1 MSTLDITFSTTLLDE
16 LQNEAS
22 LGNGTEIDIVAY
34 DAKSPQT
41 PALSLETLFSN
52 GTVAAG
58 VTGTSVMIDSTLSGE
73 SVQIPL
79 PDTMISGK
87 IYIIIQNDTLALPS
101 DLGQSSIGSQIT
113 LSGGE
118 VSNIRYDSLELTTE
132 GQAADA
138 ANLTDVVQY
147 GLPMSI
153 GVSYSNGGGAS
164 VGYNISSESLVNSLS
179 TSGATDTSFSSGA
192 LAGSYQSVTPPTNY
206 ADWAPYVESLENT
219 SATSIEISGW
229 FNGAAD
235 ADDGL
240 YHNAG
245 YFDYAATWVA
255 YSTPVSTTLTLASGG
270 TTIVESSGYFWL
282 TPSDNSQIQG
292 DIKISDV
299 DLENSIYQT
308 DGNVSIYA
316 SGTTIGTDGT
326 LMQNGTVATPLNFT
340 TFTTVSGAVTTT
352 VEPYMNSGA
361 NNQWGTVLRQMIVG
375 LNSGYFGST
384 GQPLNTQ
391 QSTIKIDGTLYTGLG
406 TVGLDNSTYWDPGYA
421 YGASLVSN
429 PGSFQHDNPYAEVFA
444 SHSNS
449 YGFGYSDAATAAYTS
464 GSPLLSLTDPGTNT
478 DVSTIDLTVFGD
490 TDTPTGYTQPSLSNV
505 IVPASGTYADA
516 GSVVSGDSILLDFGV
531 GGEYVAPGGAANPSL
546 LLDADATIVL
556 GILTG
561 DANGLPTFTN
571 VTLDDAALGTLSG
584 GLWRDWEIT
593 LSNGT
598 YGVTPGTSSGMA
610 GELTLSSLPLD
621 GGGTTWYRVT
631 EEDASTSKTF
641 DLYLTSDTIS
651 TTISTLDTISQFTGQ
666 ITGGTISSGTL
677 QPIADTTLSGVTI
690 VNATLGVGDNILGG
704 TIEVGTL
711 SSGQIVNGQFASAA
725 ISGSLSY
732 NVGNAE
738 SAQDTTAKL
747 TSGTLDTGAGT
758 LSSPETISSGML
770 SGGSFQNAVLSS
782 GFQTTIGTDGHTT
795 VTTATLSGATIDGV
809 TITNET
815 IALDNASF
823 GSGAITGSIVTD
835 PVIENPSSAVASFA
849 SSAGIDGLGIVQG
862 VSFSTPSDIPDYVTS
877 LTYNLSGTS
886 GYAADAG
893 LLTDNTI
900 ISATALAPT
909 SPVVGTLNGGSFSAL
924 NPLSQQTHPGGTI
937 LNGDTTVA
945 SGLNTVT
952 TTLESLL
959 FGWTGDNSAAGT
971 PTWTSYYTDKTNGD
985 DFAVITVS
993 ENGTVVTQVTATA
1006 NIDGEWQTNTLIS
1019 LDPGTY
1025 DITMADY
1032 QAVTDTTTGSISM
1045 GAALTP
1051 ESNALVLVEQGTP
1064 CFCPGT
1070 RILTETGEV
1079 NVENLQ
1085 IGDKVKVLSGAF
1097 RPVKWIGRR
1106 SYLGTF
1112 AAANRNV
1119 WPIRIEAGALGENL
1133 PARDL
1138 RVSPEHAMYLG
1149 KHLVQAKHLVN
1160 GRNVTALEGCE
1171 RIDYIHVELDTHD
1184 VIFAEGAATES
1195 FVDCGS
1201 RGMFHNADEFQTLYP
1216 QDQSAQWQFCAPML
1230 EGGRKLAAIQRRI
1243 LARATQSPSPH
1254 NEVQGFIDEA
1264 TRDFVRG
1271 WAGCKGNG
1279 QDTVELEVLDHG
1291 TLIGTILAN
1300 EFRAD
1305 LADAGIGNG
1314 WHGFHLPLTP
1324 ALDAD
1329 KPHSLIVRG
1338 KGNGA
1343 VLAGSPALIAP
1354 VTGIDTALVQSLRAQ
1369 LGNAMARAG
1378 SAAQARALLAML
1390 TDEAEQLKQHHASL
1404 LQAAGPL
1411 RQQRGTRAKLAARRA
1426 LVIDDSWPR
1435 PDRNAG
1441 AQAILSHMQSLQKLG
1456 WQISF
1461 TAKTGAAPD
1470 ETAIALLEAQN
1481 IICLAA
1487 PAIGSVEEALARQAG
1502 QFELVYLHRVSVAAP
1517 YISLLRHYQPRARIL
1532 YSVADLHHLRLA
1544 RQGAVQD
1551 RPELTRAAQR
1561 VRQQEL
1567 AMMIHA
1573 DAVITHSPAEAS
1585 LLAAAGI
1592 GADKLHIVP
1601 WAVPPLAKNPA
1612 HEQRHGLLFVGNFAH
1627 EPNLDG
1633 LDWLAEH
1640 VLPLVRETLPD
1651 MRLTVAGSFIP
1662 AGMARRLTARGVE
1675 LHGHVP
1681 DLAPLY
1687 AGARLALA
1695 PLRFG
1700 AGVKGKV
1707 LEAWAHGLP
1716 CMMTPVAAEGLP
1728 CPAALASAIAAD
1740 APGFA
1745 EAIIAL
1751 YSDARQRGA
1760 HVAAGR
1766 ALLRGKFSQKAVQN
1780 ALARALQPASRVT
1793 ALQSLTQHPV

>member
-1 MSTLDITFSTTLLDE
+1 MATVVDVTLTG
-16 LQNEAS
+16 S
-22 LGNGTEIDIVAY
+22 LISDLTSDSSGT
-34 DAKSPQT
+34 
-41 PALSLETLFSN
+41 
-52 GTVAAG
+52 AG
-58 VTGTSVMIDSTLSGE
+58 VYALFYDDDNPNSATLQTLYTAGASASSEVVVPVTISGTDVTGGKLYILEQSGTDVTALPSMVSQSSILSIDPTTQTLPFATTYDVAIDSIELALTGTST
-73 SVQIPL
+73 
-79 PDTMISGK
+79 
-87 IYIIIQNDTLALPS
+87 
-101 DLGQSSIGSQIT
+101 
-113 LSGGE
+113 
-118 VSNIRYDSLELTTE
+118 
-132 GQAADA
+132 DA
-138 ANLTDVVQY
+138 GNLTSVVEY

-153 GVSYSNGGGAS
+153 DVQYTNSSGTVLSSAS
-164 VGYNISSESLVNSLS
+164 VGYNISGTDIANSLS
-179 TSGATDTSFSSGA
+179 AAGATVATFSSGP
-192 LAGSYQSVTPPTNY
+192 LAGQDQSALPPTNSSVW
-206 ADWAPYVESLENT
+206 DNYVSSVGSNT
-219 SATSIEISGW
+219 SGIELSGF
-229 FNGAAD
+229 FNGAED
-235 ADDGL
+235 ASGT

-245 YFDYAATWVA
+245 YFDY
-255 YSTPVSTTLTLASGG
+255 TLSWESGANGG
-270 TTIVESSGYFWL
+270 TFYLDPTA
-282 TPSDNSQIQG
+282 NSQIQG
-292 DIKISDV
+292 TIEISAT
-299 DLENSIYQT
+299 DLEDSIYQT
-308 DGNVSIYA
+308 NGA
-316 SGTTIGTDGT
+316 ATILSNGT
-326 LMQNGTVATPLNFT
+326 LFT
-340 TFTTVSGAVTTT
+340 T
-352 VEPYMNSGA
+352 MNTGD
-361 NNQWGTVLRQMIVG
+361 NNQWGTVLRQFLVG
-375 LNSGYFGST
+375 FDAGYYGST
-384 GQPLNTQ
+384 GTPVNTQ
-391 QSTIKIDGTLYTGLG
+391 VSTAID
-406 TVGLDNSTYWDPGYA
+406 LDKSYNWDPTYA
-421 YGASLVSN
+421 FGKNLASSAASMTYNSYAQVIT
-429 PGSFQHDNPYAEVFA
+429 DN
-444 SHSNS
+444 SNS
-449 YGFGYSDAATAAYTS
+449 YGFGYSDAETAAYTS
-464 GSPLLSLTDPGTNT
+464 GGPLISLYDTNT
-478 DVSTIDLTVFGD
+478 SADVSTIGLTIFADGE
-490 TDTPTGYTQPSLSNV
+490 TPTGYTAPTIGN
-505 IVPASGTYADA
+505 IVTISPPPATYAA
-516 GSVVSGDSILLDFGV
+516 ATGTSGNNIVLDFATSEKTNAGV
-531 GGEYVAPGGAANPSL
+531 ELNP
-546 LLDADATIVL
+546 DATIAL
-556 GILTG
+556 SILTSDAG
-561 DANGLPTFTN
+561 DKPTFAT
-571 VTLDDAALGTLSG
+571 VLLDVAAAGTHAG
-584 GLWRDWEIT
+584 GLWQQWDIE

-598 YGVTPGTSSGMA
+598 YSAVATGTTQST
-610 GELTLSSLPLD
+610 GEIQINGLPMNDD
-621 GGGTTWYRVT
+621 GGVSWYQVT
-631 EEDASTSKTF
+631 EEDADSSKTF
-641 DLYLTSDTIS
+641 NLYLTSTFVS
-651 TTISTLDTISQFTGQ
+651 TTAASDYGTASIETPTLVSTQVTASVESGTITGTIINATLAGGTNGTWTVQ
-666 ITGGTISSGTL
+666 GGTISSVEV
-677 QPIADTTLSGVTI
+677 DGVTLEN
-690 VNATLGVGDNILGG
+690 V
-704 TIEVGTL
+704 TL
-711 SSGQIVNGQFASAA
+711 SSGGSSDTGLINGILYGYTIDGQAVNGGSLTDGT
-725 ISGSLSY
+725 ISGSSLDGITLEPSTLTIGTVTTGQIVTTSTTQITGGNTVAGGTSIVGATLSDVTLTGGIITGVTIAGSDISLPSLPGSEVSY
-732 NVGNAE
+732 GTASSQALIENPDHGTQSS
-738 SAQDTTAKL
+738 SAAVDGLGTVEG
-747 TSGTLDTGAGT
+747 TSGT
-758 LSSPETISSGML
+758 
-770 SGGSFQNAVLSS
+770 
-782 GFQTTIGTDGHTT
+782 
-795 VTTATLSGATIDGV
+795 
-809 TITNET
+809 
-815 IALDNASF
+815 
-823 GSGAITGSIVTD
+823 
-835 PVIENPSSAVASFA
+835 
-849 SSAGIDGLGIVQG
+849 
-862 VSFSTPSDIPDYVTS
+862 TPPQYVDS
-877 LTYNLSGTS
+877 LTYNLAGSDGGASNASLVSEITAS
-886 GYAADAG
+886 SVVSNLEVPDA
-893 LLTDNTI
+893 
-900 ISATALAPT
+900 
-909 SPVVGTLNGGSFSAL
+909 PVVGTLSAGSFSAL
-924 NPLSQQTHPGGTI
+924 GNQTLQVSNNI
-937 LNGDTTVA
+937 TTSA
-945 SGLNTVT
+945 
-952 TTLESLL
+952 ESLE
-959 FGWTGDNSAAGT
+959 FAWTGDNNS
-971 PTWTSYYTDKTNGD
+971 TSLTSSWISVYTNKVNGD

-993 ENGTVVTQVTATA
+993 ENGSVVTQVTATA
-1006 NIDGEWQTNTLIS
+1006 NVEGEWQTDTLIS

-1025 DITMADY
+1025 SITMQDY
-1032 QAVTDTTTGSISM
+1032 QNSGTLGST
-1045 GAALTP
+1045 LTP

-1138 RVSPEHAMYLG
+1138 HVSPEHAMYLG

-1230 EGGRKLAAIQRRI
+1230 EGGRKLTAIQRRI
-1243 LARATQSPSPH
+1243 LARATQSPAPH

-1271 WAGCKGNG
+1271 WAWCKGNG
-1279 QDTVELEVLDHG
+1279 QETVELEVLDHG

-1343 VLAGSPALIAP
+1343 ALAGSPALIAP

-1369 LGNAMARAG
+1369 LGNAMARAD

-1390 TDEAEQLKQHHASL
+1390 TEEAEQLKQHHASL

-1426 LVIDDSWPR
+1426 LVIDDAWPR

-1441 AQAILSHMQSLQKLG
+1441 AQAILSHMQALQKLG

-1481 IICLAA
+1481 ITCLAA

-1517 YISLLRHYQPRARIL
+1517 YISLLRHYQPLARIL

-1561 VRQQEL
+1561 VRRQEL
-1567 AMMIHA
+1567 AMMMHA

-1716 CMMTPVAAEGLP
+1716 CVMTPVAAEGLP
-1728 CPAALASAIAAD
+1728 CPAALAGAIAAD

-1745 EAIIAL
+1745 AAIIAL
-1751 YSDARQRGA
+1751 YGDARQHSA
-1760 HVAAGR
+1760 HAAAGR
-1766 ALLRGKFSQKAVQN
+1766 ALLRGQFSQKAVQS
-1780 ALARALQPASRVT
+1780 ALALALQPASRAT
-1793 ALQSLTQHPV
+1793 APQSLPQRQV